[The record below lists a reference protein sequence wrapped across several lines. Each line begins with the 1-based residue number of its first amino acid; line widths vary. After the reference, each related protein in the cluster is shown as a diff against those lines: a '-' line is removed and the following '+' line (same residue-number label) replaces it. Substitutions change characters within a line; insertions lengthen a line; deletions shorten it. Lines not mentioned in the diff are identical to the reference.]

1 MPIIIISSDSYKT
14 GREISK
20 KIAEATG
27 YDYVDREILDTV
39 TKKFNFQE
47 GQLIKALEETPSL
60 FGLSGRLRN
69 RLLACIEEATVEKL
83 LKDNVVCHG
92 LAAHL
97 YVLDVSHVIKV
108 RVLSDPDKLVSPLSS
123 EAGGPADKIKI
134 SLKSNVKKRK
144 RWSLNAFGLDETD
157 PSNYDMVI
165 NLSQIDLDEATKN
178 IAGMTVYRKFQPIT
192 YSTNC
197 LKNKNLASRARVVL
211 MEQFPDVK
219 VKADGSTIV
228 VEAKIK
234 KRSKQKIAGMI
245 KKLAGGINGVDYVEV
260 HAVSDFRSGKG
271 DLNR

>member
-1 MPIIIISSDSYKT
+1 MPIIIISSDSYIT

-20 KIAEATG
+20 KIAKETG
-27 YDYVDREILDTV
+27 YDYVDREIIDPV
-39 TKKFNFQE
+39 TKKFNLQD
-47 GQLIKALEETPSL
+47 GQLVKALEETPSL
-60 FGLSGRLRN
+60 FGLSGKVRKK
-69 RLLACIEEATVEKL
+69 LLACIEEATVEKL

-108 RVLSDPDKLVSPLSS
+108 RVLSDPVKLASQLSS
-123 EAGGPADKIKI
+123 EAGASVEKIEI
-134 SLKSNVKKRK
+134 LLKNNTKKRK
-144 RWSLNAFGLDETD
+144 RWSLDAFGLDETD

-197 LKNKNLASRARVVL
+197 LKNKNLACKARVVL
-211 MEQFPDVK
+211 MDQFPDVR
-219 VKADGSTIV
+219 VRANGSTIV

-234 KRSKQKIAGMI
+234 KRSKQKIAGVI
-245 KKLAGGINGVDYVEV
+245 KKIAGGINGVDYVEV
-260 HAVSDFRSGKG
+260 HAVSDFK
-271 DLNR
+271 DK